1 MENNTT
7 ENKPIQEIF
16 NQRWSPR
23 SFQNLIPSEATLQ
36 KLFEAARWAPSSMN
50 AQPWQFIRTNQNTP
64 AYQKLLSTLKATNQL
79 WAKTAPILVLTMMKN
94 LRPSGQP
101 DRFAP
106 YDLGQ
111 AVAYFSI
118 AAAAQGLYTHQM
130 GGFDAVKAAE
140 LFQIPQGY
148 QAMTVIAVGFLGS
161 PDDLPEGLEERNP
174 LERTRKPI
182 DQIVFNDEWML
193 PPEG

>member
-1 MENNTT
+1 MGKNTT
-7 ENKPIQEIF
+7 ENKPIQDIF

-23 SFQNLIPSEATLQ
+23 AFSNEIPTEETLMA
-36 KLFEAARWAPSSMN
+36 LFETARWAPSSMN
-50 AQPWQFIRTNQNTP
+50 AQPWQFIRTAQNTP
-64 AYQKLLSTLKATNQL
+64 AYQKLLSTLKETNQL
-79 WAKTAPILVLTMMKN
+79 WAKTAPILVLTIMKN

-118 AAAAQGLYTHQM
+118 AATAQGLYTHQM
-130 GGFDAVKAAE
+130 GGFDATKAVE
-140 LFQIPQGY
+140 LFQIPHGY

-161 PDDLPEGLEERNP
+161 PDTLPDGLEERNP

-182 DQIVFNDEWML
+182 DQVVFNDKWML
-193 PPEG
+193 SSEG